1 MLLLICTVVC
11 HDFCMCTGGAMGDEE
26 DMAWGEQ
33 AQIAV
38 QQEAQIAFQQ
48 EESNPNSSGAHPKI
62 GRRPA
67 IGSNFIRSM
76 RGEEGDQRLSKQ
88 LLPNQAA
95 FLGRSLHRQSQGT
108 HLHRCKALHAS
119 ANHQEKTIFE
129 VRTPDAAGTLPGH
142 CNRQVPS
149 SSSCPGP
156 SESSNPFLTSHS
168 TQSMESRSMQAHSIH
183 SVEAHSMHSRRGNH
197 SNHSREA
204 RQSRRAVDTLSCR
217 HSCRRSRQPST
228 SSSSSYCC
236 SPSAVDGRVKC
247 ASHQWPHTSTQLQTP
262 AQDRRREQT
271 HLAGHAKA
279 GLWCEVVPGDCCCH
293 ASCSKSSCI
302 LRKRRS
308 LDGRDEL
315 QSVSYM
321 LRPDRTMSPRHYQ
334 SLQLP
339 RQLPAPAGSVSGNRA
354 WTCSMLGSSC
364 KTSVFGHQQLQSRS
378 QVLHTRPFCHSAGS
392 HGFASSKQLACMTLK
407 QSNFSVFAL

>member
-1 MLLLICTVVC
+1 
-11 HDFCMCTGGAMGDEE
+11 MGDEE

-38 QQEAQIAFQQ
+38 QQEAQIAVQQ
-48 EESNPNSSGAHPKI
+48 EESNPKGSGAHPKI

-76 RGEEGDQRLSKQ
+76 REEEGDQRLSKQ

-95 FLGRSLHRQSQGT
+95 FLGRSLYRQT
-108 HLHRCKALHAS
+108 HGCHLQRCKALHAS
-119 ANHQEKTIFE
+119 VNYQEKTIFE
-129 VRTPDAAGTLPGH
+129 VCTPDAAGTLPSH

-149 SSSCPGP
+149 SSSCSTGP
-156 SESSNPFLTSHS
+156 SQSSNPFLTSHS
-168 TQSMESRSMQAHSIH
+168 MQNMESRGVESHSIH
-183 SVEAHSMHSRRGNH
+183 SVEAHSMHSRRGHH
-197 SNHSREA
+197 SDHSREA
-204 RQSRRAVDTLSCR
+204 RQSRRAVDMPSCR
-217 HSCRRSRQPST
+217 HSCRRS
-228 SSSSSYCC
+228 SSSSSSHCC
-236 SPSAVDGRVKC
+236 GTSAVDGRVKC
-247 ASHQWPHTSTQLQTP
+247 ASHQWPHTSTQPHTP

-279 GLWCEVVPGDCCCH
+279 GLWCEVVQGDCCCH
-293 ASCSKSSCI
+293 ASCSKASCI

-308 LDGRDEL
+308 LVGRDEL

-321 LRPDRTMSPRHYQ
+321 LHPDKTMSTRHYQ

-339 RQLPAPAGSVSGNRA
+339 RQLPAPADSISGNEA

-364 KTSVFGHQQLQSRS
+364 KTSVFRQQQLQSKS

-392 HGFASSKQLACMTLK
+392 HGFASNKQLACMTLK